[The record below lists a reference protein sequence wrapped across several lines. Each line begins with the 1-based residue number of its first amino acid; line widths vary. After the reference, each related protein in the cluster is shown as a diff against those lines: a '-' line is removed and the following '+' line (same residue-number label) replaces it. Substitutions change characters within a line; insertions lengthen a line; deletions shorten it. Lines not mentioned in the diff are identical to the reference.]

1 MSAYLTRAEL
11 SLLACDGARVV
22 VEAGDYVEA
31 VDVFGEGIDA
41 RRRGEWLA
49 VMRLGLE
56 RDPPSRR
63 QPDELEAHAVLIL
76 DVRGRMVYAH
86 ADDLLVVDDDW
97 ALDAA
102 EAEQ

>member
-11 SLLACDGARVV
+11 SLLAADGARLV

-31 VDVFGEGIDA
+31 VDVFSVDMNA
-41 RRRGEWLA
+41 RRRAEWLA

-56 RDPPSRR
+56 RDPPRR
-63 QPDELEAHAVLIL
+63 HQPDELDAHPVLIL

-86 ADDLLVVDDDW
+86 ADDLLVVD
-97 ALDAA
+97 
-102 EAEQ
+102 EE